1 MQDTGPGNGKN
12 AGWYESGIP
21 RVLAQLLPLGRL
33 PGSLAVF
40 CLKTAWGSGSL
51 ARGICQAWVSGS
63 LGGHLDGAWVSGS
76 VYLEKVPA
84 FFDFAG
90 TFFDAKPIE
99 AHRGSFHCAIW
110 LDAGTFDSKISYRP
124 ANKLTGTDP
133 RTSLLTLPREGA
145 VPLAVG
151 HHKIVFDQSLHISHI
166 QWIFLR
172 LKS

>member
-12 AGWYESGIP
+12 AGWYEAGMP
-21 RVLAQLLPLGRL
+21 GVLAQLLPLGRL
-33 PGSLAVF
+33 PGSLV
-40 CLKTAWGSGSL
+40 
-51 ARGICQAWVSGS
+51 RGICQVWVSGS
-63 LGGHLDGAWVSGS
+63 TDP
-76 VYLEKVPA
+76 EKVPA

-133 RTSLLTLPREGA
+133 RTSLLTLPREGD

-151 HHKIVFDQSLHISHI
+151 HHKIILYQSLHISHI

>member
-12 AGWYESGIP
+12 AGWYEAGMP
-21 RVLAQLLPLGRL
+21 GVLAQLLPLGRL
-33 PGSLAVF
+33 PGSMARGFARL
-40 CLKTAWGSGSL
+40 GSL

-124 ANKLTGTDP
+124 ANKLKWT
-133 RTSLLTLPREGA
+133 REQA
-145 VPLAVG
+145 
-151 HHKIVFDQSLHISHI
+151 
-166 QWIFLR
+166 
-172 LKS
+172 

>member
-1 MQDTGPGNGKN
+1 MQDTGPENGKN
-12 AGWYESGIP
+12 AGWCETW
-21 RVLAQLLPLGRL
+21 AF
-33 PGSLAVF
+33 GSVAD
-40 CLKTAWGSGSL
+40 TWTG
-51 ARGICQAWVSGS
+51 AWVSGS
-63 LGGHLDGAWVSGS
+63 LGGHLDGAWGSGSTAAAWSIAWGSGS

-99 AHRGSFHCAIW
+99 AHRGSFHCVIW

-124 ANKLTGTDP
+124 ANKLTGTNP
-133 RTSLLTLPREGA
+133 RTSLLTLPREGD

-151 HHKIVFDQSLHISHI
+151 HHKIILYQSLHISHI